1 MSIDGELI
9 YLTYKCI
16 ERHIGIYTSM
26 SGKENG
32 MTGSKCK
39 SNNVNEYIGL
49 LCSVVLW
56 SVCGRQQAAGKSCY
70 RTSSHFIS
78 QMNQTSEPTILRLT
92 RRIFTSLRRCNV
104 CSIVAS
110 AVPSPVRPLTFH
122 FSSSF
127 CFRLTHCVCD
137 QLRFVVNLIAE

>member
-56 SVCGRQQAAGKSCY
+56 SVCGRQQASRVTEPALISFPRWIRRRNPQSSVWQGEYSRVY
-70 RTSSHFIS
+70 DGVTSSVLWH
-78 QMNQTSEPTILRLT
+78 
-92 RRIFTSLRRCNV
+92 RRYLPPSVLSLSTSLLHSV
-104 CSIVAS
+104 IHS
-110 AVPSPVRPLTFH
+110 LTVYAT
-122 FSSSF
+122 SYG
-127 CFRLTHCVCD
+127 L
-137 QLRFVVNLIAE
+137 L